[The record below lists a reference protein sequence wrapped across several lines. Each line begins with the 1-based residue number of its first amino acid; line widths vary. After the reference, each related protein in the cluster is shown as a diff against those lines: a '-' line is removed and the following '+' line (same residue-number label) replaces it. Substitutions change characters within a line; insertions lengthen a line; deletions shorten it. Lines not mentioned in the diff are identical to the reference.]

1 MEVEFR
7 ASERSSLGVEIE
19 LQLVDAE
26 TGELVGAAPE
36 VLAELSAQHGGEEH
50 PRIKAELY
58 QCTLEVITGICD
70 TVADARADLEEG
82 VAEIRAIAEPRG
94 VDLVSAGLHPFTP
107 WQSQERSVGERY
119 DAIVERIQWP
129 AKRLITHGVHYH
141 VGVRSAEKSI
151 QITNALATMLP
162 VFLALSTSS
171 PFWHGDDTGLES
183 ARTKVFE
190 SLPSTGLPPNL
201 ADWAEFERF
210 MTSLINAGAM
220 TTIREVWWDI
230 RPHPNFGTVELR
242 MCDAMP
248 TMTETCALAALA
260 QCAVARY
267 DELLDRGYRLP
278 SERDW
283 VLREN
288 KWRAARHGLDA
299 SMVVDSSGRT
309 RPITNLI
316 EEAVEELMPF
326 ARRLDCADELDGIH
340 AILSTGTSAR
350 RQREVLDQHGDLRD
364 VVRALR
370 AEFATDTPF
379 AAVHVR
385 GVRRVTTVR
394 RIVASHEHELV
405 ALRRLLHAQPEPSG
419 AEHVTTEVIVERL
432 SVEGLRPTVFAM
444 GTGRGVRH
452 LAGPRPRAGPIVDAH
467 GRPACRHRRP
477 RDGRP
482 HRGSVPVEDS
492 GDGPCVRSRRAHR
505 RGARRRAGPAPVA
518 AHAPPRRRRPA
529 DLRARR
535 GGRARRCR
543 RGHR

>member
-1 MEVEFR
+1 VQVDFN
-7 ASERSSLGVEIE
+7 ASERSSLGVEVE
-19 LQLVDAE
+19 LQLVDVE
-26 TGELVGAAPE
+26 TGELVGAAPG
-36 VLAELSAQHGGEEH
+36 VLAELSARHGLEEH

-82 VAEIRAIAEPRG
+82 IAEIRTVIEPLG
-94 VDLVSAGLHPFTP
+94 VDLLSAGLHPFTP

-119 DAIVERIQWP
+119 DAIVDRIQWP

-299 SMVVDSSGRT
+299 SMVVDSTGRT

-326 ARRLDCADELDGIH
+326 ARRLDCADELEGIH
-340 AILSTGTSAR
+340 TILATGTSAR
-350 RQREVLDQHGDLRD
+350 RQRRVLDEHGDLHA

-370 AEFATDTPF
+370 AEFATDTP
-379 AAVHVR
+379 
-385 GVRRVTTVR
+385 G
-394 RIVASHEHELV
+394 AS
-405 ALRRLLHAQPEPSG
+405 
-419 AEHVTTEVIVERL
+419 
-432 SVEGLRPTVFAM
+432 
-444 GTGRGVRH
+444 GR
-452 LAGPRPRAGPIVDAH
+452 
-467 GRPACRHRRP
+467 
-477 RDGRP
+477 
-482 HRGSVPVEDS
+482 
-492 GDGPCVRSRRAHR
+492 
-505 RGARRRAGPAPVA
+505 
-518 AHAPPRRRRPA
+518 
-529 DLRARR
+529 
-535 GGRARRCR
+535 
-543 RGHR
+543 

>member
-19 LQLVDAE
+19 LQLVDVE
-26 TGELVGAAPE
+26 TGELVGAAPA
-36 VLAELSAQHGGEEH
+36 VLAALASLNGGEEH

-70 TVADARADLEEG
+70 TVADARADLEQG
-82 VAEIRAIAEPRG
+82 VAEIRAIAGPRG
-94 VDLVSAGLHPFTP
+94 VDLISAGLHPFTP

-299 SMVVDSSGRT
+299 SMVVDAAGRT

-326 ARRLDCADELDGIH
+326 ARRLDCADELAGIH
-340 AILSTGTSAR
+340 EILATGTSAR
-350 RQREVLDQHGDLRD
+350 RQRQVLDRHGDLRD

-379 AAVHVR
+379 AVDPSRA
-385 GVRRVTTVR
+385 
-394 RIVASHEHELV
+394 
-405 ALRRLLHAQPEPSG
+405 SG
-419 AEHVTTEVIVERL
+419 A
-432 SVEGLRPTVFAM
+432 
-444 GTGRGVRH
+444 
-452 LAGPRPRAGPIVDAH
+452 
-467 GRPACRHRRP
+467 
-477 RDGRP
+477 
-482 HRGSVPVEDS
+482 
-492 GDGPCVRSRRAHR
+492 
-505 RGARRRAGPAPVA
+505 
-518 AHAPPRRRRPA
+518 
-529 DLRARR
+529 
-535 GGRARRCR
+535 
-543 RGHR
+543 

>member
-1 MEVEFR
+1 
-7 ASERSSLGVEIE
+7 
-19 LQLVDAE
+19 
-26 TGELVGAAPE
+26 
-36 VLAELSAQHGGEEH
+36 
-50 PRIKAELY
+50 
-58 QCTLEVITGICD
+58 VITGICD
-70 TVADARADLEEG
+70 TVADARADLEQG
-82 VAEIRAIAEPRG
+82 VAEIRAIAGPRG
-94 VDLVSAGLHPFTP
+94 VDLISAGLHPFTP

-171 PFWHGDDTGLES
+171 PFWHGNDTGLES

-190 SLPSTGLPPNL
+190 SLPSAGLPPNL

-242 MCDAMP
+242 MCDAVP

-299 SMVVDSSGRT
+299 SMVVDTAGRT

-326 ARRLDCADELDGIH
+326 ARRLDCSDELAGIH
-340 AILSTGTSAR
+340 GILSTGTSAR
-350 RQREVLDQHGDLRD
+350 RQRQVLGRHGDLRD

-379 AAVHVR
+379 AVDPSR
-385 GVRRVTTVR
+385 
-394 RIVASHEHELV
+394 ASS
-405 ALRRLLHAQPEPSG
+405 A
-419 AEHVTTEVIVERL
+419 
-432 SVEGLRPTVFAM
+432 
-444 GTGRGVRH
+444 
-452 LAGPRPRAGPIVDAH
+452 
-467 GRPACRHRRP
+467 
-477 RDGRP
+477 
-482 HRGSVPVEDS
+482 
-492 GDGPCVRSRRAHR
+492 
-505 RGARRRAGPAPVA
+505 
-518 AHAPPRRRRPA
+518 
-529 DLRARR
+529 
-535 GGRARRCR
+535 
-543 RGHR
+543 

>member
-1 MEVEFR
+1 VEVEFR

-19 LQLVDAE
+19 LQLVDVE

-36 VLAELSAQHGGEEH
+36 VLAALSALNGGEEH

-70 TVADARADLEEG
+70 TVSDARADLEEG
-82 VAEIRAIAEPRG
+82 IAEIRTIIDPLG
-94 VDLVSAGLHPFTP
+94 VDLLSAGLHPFTP

-162 VFLALSTSS
+162 VFLSLSTSS

-278 SERDW
+278 TERDW

-299 SMVVDSSGRT
+299 SMVVDSTGRT

-326 ARRLDCADELDGIH
+326 ARRLDCADELEGVH
-340 AILSTGTSAR
+340 AILATGTSAR
-350 RQREVLDQHGDLRD
+350 RQRQVLEEHGDLRA

-370 AEFATDTPF
+370 AEFATDTP
-379 AAVHVR
+379 
-385 GVRRVTTVR
+385 G
-394 RIVASHEHELV
+394 AS
-405 ALRRLLHAQPEPSG
+405 
-419 AEHVTTEVIVERL
+419 
-432 SVEGLRPTVFAM
+432 
-444 GTGRGVRH
+444 GR
-452 LAGPRPRAGPIVDAH
+452 
-467 GRPACRHRRP
+467 
-477 RDGRP
+477 
-482 HRGSVPVEDS
+482 
-492 GDGPCVRSRRAHR
+492 
-505 RGARRRAGPAPVA
+505 
-518 AHAPPRRRRPA
+518 
-529 DLRARR
+529 
-535 GGRARRCR
+535 
-543 RGHR
+543 